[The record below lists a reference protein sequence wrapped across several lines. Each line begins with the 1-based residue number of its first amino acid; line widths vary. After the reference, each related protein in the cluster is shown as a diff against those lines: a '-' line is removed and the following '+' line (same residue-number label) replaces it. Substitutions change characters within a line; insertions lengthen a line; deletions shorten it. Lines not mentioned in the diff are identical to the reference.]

1 VPVTGDD
8 DDRDG
13 QDPAEPPWHESTSK
27 LLGASVA
34 GLAAIALV
42 VWGVMA
48 VSRDE
53 PDNTP
58 AEFVDSTFS
67 SSSTSDSTTSS
78 TSTITTT
85 RSIHTTEI
93 NPGDPAL
100 TPPPPASTS
109 AAPESPNTRSRAPRT
124 RESEDDE
131 PTSTRRRPRLNET
144 RSLYPGP
151 N

>member
-1 VPVTGDD
+1 VTGDD

-42 VWGVMA
+42 VWGVTA
-48 VSRDE
+48 LSREE

-58 AEFVDSTFS
+58 ADFVDSTYS
-67 SSSTSDSTTSS
+67 SVPTSDSTTST

-85 RSIHTTEI
+85 RSIQTTEI
-93 NPGDPAL
+93 NPVDPAL
-100 TPPPPASTS
+100 TPPPTSTS
-109 AAPESPNTRSRAPRT
+109 APESSSTRSRAPRT
-124 RESEDDE
+124 RETEDEDA
-131 PTSTRRRPRLNET
+131 TTTRSRPRLNQT
-144 RSLYPGP
+144 RTLYPGP

>member
-1 VPVTGDD
+1 MTGDD

-13 QDPAEPPWHESTSK
+13 QDPAEPPWHESTSQ
-27 LLGASVA
+27 LLGASAA

-42 VWGVMA
+42 VWGVTA

-67 SSSTSDSTTSS
+67 SAAPSDSTTST

-85 RSIHTTEI
+85 RSIQTTEI

-100 TPPPPASTS
+100 TPPPPTS
-109 AAPESPNTRSRAPRT
+109 APESSNTRTRGPRT

>member
-1 VPVTGDD
+1 MTGDD

-13 QDPAEPPWHESTSK
+13 HDSAEPPWHESTSK

-42 VWGVMA
+42 VWGVTA

-67 SSSTSDSTTSS
+67 SSSTSDSTTST

-85 RSIHTTEI
+85 RSIQTTEI

-100 TPPPPASTS
+100 TPPPPTS
-109 AAPESPNTRSRAPRT
+109 APESPNTRSRAPRT

-131 PTSTRRRPRLNET
+131 STSTRRRPRLNET

>member
-1 VPVTGDD
+1 VTGDD

-27 LLGASVA
+27 LLGASAA

-42 VWGVMA
+42 VWGVTA

-53 PDNTP
+53 ADNTP

-67 SSSTSDSTTSS
+67 SAAPSDSTTST

-85 RSIHTTEI
+85 RSIQTTEI
-93 NPGDPAL
+93 NPGEPAL
-100 TPPPPASTS
+100 TPPPPTS
-109 AAPESPNTRSRAPRT
+109 APESSNTRSRGPRT